1 MVETP
6 GAIVDIKNLLL
17 DCIKN
22 HLRKNKRLWNEPGI
36 PQTLLVLTSTS
47 ISASSQSPRKQTW
60 LDGYKMDAEKKNLS
74 LQTDRH
80 ICLFLRTF
88 TQSIDKPPYC
98 CCQIDK
104 TDEGCQPWRDWCLVL
119 SHAEPKES
127 NMLKEI
133 RSWCIRKERMKN
145 IIGKDGWMEEFTG
158 RKKEHYR

>member
-1 MVETP
+1 MKWTRHTTNTAGSNIHIHFTILAQPKKTDVAWWIQD
-6 GAIVDIKNLLL
+6 G
-17 DCIKN
+17 C
-22 HLRKNKRLWNEPGI
+22 RKKSF
-36 PQTLLVLTSTS
+36 TL
-47 ISASSQSPRKQTW
+47 
-60 LDGYKMDAEKKNLS
+60 
-74 LQTDRH
+74 DRH
-80 ICLFLRTF
+80 ICLFLGTL
-88 TQSIDKPPYC
+88 THSIDKPPYC

-145 IIGKDGWMEEFTG
+145 IIGKDGWMEEFTR